1 MDARSF
7 VPDFWYQSVVYEW
20 RDTQMAKS
28 KVAKAEAAIVEITK
42 NPTID
47 LTPVRKEAKTAT
59 FSGTLTAFGLMTF
72 PVKTYKATDADSV
85 SFNQVTKRA
94 DGTIVQLKQ
103 GQMTDPT
110 DNTPV
115 EKANI
120 LKGFKVGD
128 KFITVTQA
136 EIDAQKPAKEE
147 NMTLVEFIDATDIDP
162 IFYEST
168 EFIAPDKGGEKPF
181 ALLVAGL
188 QKTGKVAK
196 GTRVKGGREQ
206 SFVARPY
213 GQNGLAISFLFADY
227 EVRSFDKWTAVAVSG
242 EEVELAAT
250 LIERYEAKFT
260 PATEDRY
267 LKNVRRMLEAK
278 SAGVTVPTPELAA
291 VPSTTVDLMA
301 ALKASLAVAPAA
313 KKAVAGK

>member
-1 MDARSF
+1 MSK
-7 VPDFWYQSVVYEW
+7 QSKA
-20 RDTQMAKS
+20 D
-28 KVAKAEAAIVEITK
+28 KVADASAALAAVVA

-47 LTPVRKEAKTAT
+47 LTPVRKEAKTST
-59 FSGTLTAFGLMTF
+59 FVGTLTAFSLMTF
-72 PVKTYKATDADSV
+72 PVKTYKATDADTV
-85 SFNQVTKRA
+85 SFNQVVKHA

-103 GQMTDPT
+103 GAMTDPT
-110 DNTPV
+110 TNTPV

-128 KFITVTQA
+128 KFITVTQT

-147 NMTLVEFIDATDIDP
+147 NMTLTEFIDAMEIDP
-162 IFYEST
+162 VFYEST

-181 ALLVAGL
+181 ALLLAGMK
-188 QKTGKVAK
+188 QTGKVAK

-206 SFVARPY
+206 VFVARPY
-213 GQNGLAISFLFADY
+213 GANGIAISFLFADY
-227 EVRSFDKWTAVAVSG
+227 EVRSFNKWQSVAVSG

-260 PATEDRY
+260 PATEDRF

-278 SAGVTVPTPELAA
+278 SAGVAVPTPEVAA

-301 ALKASLAVAPAA
+301 ALKASLAAAPAS
-313 KKAVAGK
+313 KKATAGK

>member
-1 MDARSF
+1 
-7 VPDFWYQSVVYEW
+7 
-20 RDTQMAKS
+20 MATK
-28 KVAKAEAAIVEITK
+28 KAVAKAEAAIAAIVSKPI
-42 NPTID
+42 ID

-59 FSGTLTAFGLMTF
+59 FTGTLTAFGLMTF

-85 SFNQVTKRA
+85 SFNQVHDCHGKDNA
-94 DGTIVQLKQ
+94 ELGLPVQLKQ
-103 GQMTDPT
+103 GSMHC
-110 DNTPV
+110 PV
-115 EKANI
+115 CDKDVVKESI

-136 EIDAQKPAKEE
+136 EIDAQKPAKED
-147 NMTLVEFIDATDIDP
+147 NMILTEFIDVNEIDP
-162 IFYEST
+162 VFYEST

-206 SFVARPY
+206 VFVARPY
-213 GQNGLAISFLFADY
+213 GQNGLAISFLFAEY
-227 EVRSFDKWTAVAVSG
+227 EVRSFDKWQSVAVSG

-260 PATEDRY
+260 PATEDRF

-278 SAGVTVPTPELAA
+278 SAGVAVATPEVAA

-301 ALKASLAVAPAA
+301 ALKASLAVAPAS

>member
-1 MDARSF
+1 
-7 VPDFWYQSVVYEW
+7 
-20 RDTQMAKS
+20 MATAKKS
-28 KVAKAEAAIVEITK
+28 KVEQVADASAALAAVIA

-59 FSGTLTAFGLMTF
+59 FTGTITAFGLMTF

-85 SFNQVTKRA
+85 SFNQVVKDD

-103 GQMTDPT
+103 GAMTDPT
-110 DNTPV
+110 DGSAIA
-115 EKANI
+115 KDKI

-136 EIDAQKPAKEE
+136 EIDAQKPAKED
-147 NMTLVEFIDATDIDP
+147 NMTLSEFIDATDIDP
-162 IFYEST
+162 VFYEST
-168 EFIAPDKGGEKPF
+168 EFLAADKGGEKPF
-181 ALLVAGL
+181 ALLLAGMR
-188 QKTGKVAK
+188 QTGKVAK
-196 GTRVKGGREQ
+196 GVRVKGGREQ
-206 SFVARPY
+206 VFVARPY
-213 GQNGLAISFLFADY
+213 GANGIAISFLFADY

-260 PATEDRY
+260 PATEDRF

-278 SAGVTVPTPELAA
+278 SAGIAVPTPEVAA

-301 ALKASLAVAPAA
+301 ALKASLAAAPAA
-313 KKAVAGK
+313 KAAKAGK

>member
-1 MDARSF
+1 
-7 VPDFWYQSVVYEW
+7 
-20 RDTQMAKS
+20 MATAKKS
-28 KVAKAEAAIVEITK
+28 KAEVVADASAALAAVVA

-59 FSGTLTAFGLMTF
+59 FTGTLTAFGLMTF

-85 SFNQVTKRA
+85 SFNQVHKRA
-94 DGTIVQLKQ
+94 DGSIAQLKQ
-103 GQMTDPT
+103 GSMTCSVDGT
-110 DNTPV
+110 AV
-115 EKANI
+115 AKENI

-147 NMTLVEFIDATDIDP
+147 NMTLTEFIDSTDIDP
-162 IFYEST
+162 VFYEST

-181 ALLVAGL
+181 ALLLAGMK
-188 QKTGKVAK
+188 QTGKVAK
-196 GTRVKGGREQ
+196 GIRVKGGREQ
-206 SFVARPY
+206 VFVARPY
-213 GQNGLAISFLFADY
+213 GQNGIAISFLFADY

-260 PATEDRY
+260 PAKEDRF
-267 LKNVRRMLEAK
+267 LANVRRMLEAK
-278 SAGVTVPTPELAA
+278 SAGVAVPTPEVTAA
-291 VPSTTVDLMA
+291 PSTTVDLMA
-301 ALKASLAVAPAA
+301 ALKASLAAAPAS
-313 KKAVAGK
+313 KKAAAGK